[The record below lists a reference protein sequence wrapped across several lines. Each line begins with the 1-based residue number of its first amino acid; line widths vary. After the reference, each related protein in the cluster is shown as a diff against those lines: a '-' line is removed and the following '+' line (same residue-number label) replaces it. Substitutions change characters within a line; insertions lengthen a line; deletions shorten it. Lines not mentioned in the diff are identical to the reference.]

1 MINLLFFKE
10 VPGGCLLTLYIQDI
24 SLGVMINSGC
34 YDKVLTLKATGKID
48 HTYYYEKMDQ
58 FMSVPEKGKDV
69 SALCCGE

>member
-1 MINLLFFKE
+1 MINLLCFFQRSPRRLSLNI
-10 VPGGCLLTLYIQDI
+10 VYTGYI
-24 SLGVMINSGC
+24 SGC